1 MNYAVWRF
9 SSAGPASGR
18 RVFLKFSA
26 CSPSY
31 YFRMTGPTRRASQK
45 QPKMNKS
52 LRTRIN
58 AQAFLHERP
67 NENVTRRT
75 RPKPT
80 KASEDESES
89 KVHSE
94 VLICLVFFVLFALSF
109 WRFWRFRENLSDRHR
124 RMLYIWYVV
133 FCVAAVLPIGLVNGT
148 TCFITGLYG
157 GFSLPIAKQKRLLF
171 SVSK

>member
-1 MNYAVWRF
+1 MRNKPRNRFKTKGRNYINYAVWRF

-80 KASEDESES
+80 KASEGESES

-94 VLICLVFFVLFALSF
+94 VLIVFGVFFVLFALSF
-109 WRFWRFRENLSDRHR
+109 WRFGVFGKTSPTGIGECYTFGMLFFASRLFCQSD
-124 RMLYIWYVV
+124 
-133 FCVAAVLPIGLVNGT
+133 
-148 TCFITGLYG
+148 
-157 GFSLPIAKQKRLLF
+157 
-171 SVSK
+171 